1 MKKSVVF
8 NYSLNKTTGGAMP
21 KFDYSN
27 PCLKRQEDQIGG

>member
-21 KFDYSN
+21 KSYYLDPKLERYR
-27 PCLKRQEDQIGG
+27 LI